1 MRTNQFTST
10 VNNPIMPLLMACT
23 KPSRIQE
30 AEEETPMMY
39 DPMTQR
45 IGLDMR
51 TVGTRS
57 LRSVGTRVKINS
69 IQTSSKSDK
78 KNEIDDQ
85 KNVK

>member
-1 MRTNQFTST
+1 MRTNQFAST

-23 KPSRIQE
+23 NPSRIQV

-51 TVGTRS
+51 TVGTKC
-57 LRSVGTRVKINS
+57 LKTHA
-69 IQTSSKSDK
+69 TDKSGK
-78 KNEIDDQ
+78 KSAAGVTDYKNAIDDQ
-85 KNVK
+85 KFVK

>member
-57 LRSVGTRVKINS
+57 LKTSRTAFKVGNGTCNKG
-69 IQTSSKSDK
+69 DK
-78 KNEIDDQ
+78 KNEIDDS